1 MARKLGLLSMRNKST
16 IIFSVV
22 ILLLL
27 VAIGVGVWTAL
38 NNRQTRP
45 PTDSQTSDP
54 AKTFTLSEVAKHTSK
69 DDCWAI
75 ISGDVYDLTEFI
87 NRHPGGDEI
96 LRACGTDATTLFNS
110 RQTQD
115 GQSVGSGTPHSQAA
129 VEQLA
134 KLKIGTVNKR

>member
-1 MARKLGLLSMRNKST
+1 MRNKST
-16 IIFSVV
+16 IIFSVIV
-22 ILLLL
+22 LLLL
-27 VAIGVGVWTAL
+27 GAIGGGIWVTL
-38 NNRQTRP
+38 NNRQAQP
-45 PTDSQTSDP
+45 LPDNQTSDQ
-54 AKTFTLSEVAKHTSK
+54 AKAYTLSEVAQHASK

-134 KLKIGTVNKR
+134 KLKIGTVNKN

>member
-1 MARKLGLLSMRNKST
+1 MRSKST

-22 ILLLL
+22 VLLLL
-27 VAIGVGVWTAL
+27 GIIGVGFWTTL
-38 NNRQTRP
+38 TNRGAQPSSDNQTP
-45 PTDSQTSDP
+45 NQ
-54 AKTFTLSEVAKHTSK
+54 AKTFTQDEVAEHATKA
-69 DDCWAI
+69 DCWTI
-75 ISGDVYDLTEFI
+75 ISGDVYDLTKFI

>member
-1 MARKLGLLSMRNKST
+1 MRNKST
-16 IIFSVV
+16 IIFSVIV
-22 ILLLL
+22 LLLL
-27 VAIGVGVWTAL
+27 GAIGGGIWVTL
-38 NNRQTRP
+38 NNRQAQP
-45 PTDSQTSDP
+45 LPDNQTSDQ
-54 AKTFTLSEVAKHTSK
+54 AKAYTLSEVAQHASK

-115 GQSVGSGTPHSQAA
+115 GQWVGSGTPHSQAA

>member
-1 MARKLGLLSMRNKST
+1 MRNKST
-16 IIFSVV
+16 IIFSVIV
-22 ILLLL
+22 LLLL
-27 VAIGVGVWTAL
+27 GAIGGGVWVAL
-38 NNRQTRP
+38 NNRQTQP
-45 PTDSQTSDP
+45 LLDKQNPDQ
-54 AKTFTLSEVAKHTSK
+54 AKVYTLSEVAQHASRN
-69 DDCWAI
+69 DCWAI
-75 ISGDVYDLTEFI
+75 ISGDVYDLTKFI

-96 LRACGTDATTLFNS
+96 LWACGTDATTLFNS

>member
-1 MARKLGLLSMRNKST
+1 MRNKST
-16 IIFSVV
+16 IIFSVIV
-22 ILLLL
+22 LLLL
-27 VAIGVGVWTAL
+27 GAIGGGIWVTL
-38 NNRQTRP
+38 NNRQAQP
-45 PTDSQTSDP
+45 LPDNQTSDQ
-54 AKTFTLSEVAKHTSK
+54 AKAYTLSEVAQHASK

-110 RQTQD
+110 RQTQG

-129 VEQLA
+129 MEQLA
-134 KLKIGTVNKR
+134 KLKIGTVNKN

>member
-1 MARKLGLLSMRNKST
+1 MRNKST
-16 IIFSVV
+16 IIFSVIV
-22 ILLLL
+22 LLLL
-27 VAIGVGVWTAL
+27 GAIGGGIWVTL
-38 NNRQTRP
+38 NNRQAQP
-45 PTDSQTSDP
+45 LPDNQTSDQ
-54 AKTFTLSEVAKHTSK
+54 AKAYTLSEVAQHASK

-129 VEQLA
+129 IEQLA

>member
-1 MARKLGLLSMRNKST
+1 MRNKST
-16 IIFSVV
+16 IIFSVIV
-22 ILLLL
+22 LLLL
-27 VAIGVGVWTAL
+27 GAIGGGIWVML
-38 NNRQTRP
+38 NNRQAQP
-45 PTDSQTSDP
+45 LPDNQTSDQ
-54 AKTFTLSEVAKHTSK
+54 AKTYTLSEVARHASK

-115 GQSVGSGTPHSQAA
+115 GQWVGSGTPHSHAA
-129 VEQLA
+129 MEQLA
-134 KLKIGTVNKR
+134 KLKIGTVNKN

>member
-1 MARKLGLLSMRNKST
+1 MGLLNMRNKST
-16 IIFSVV
+16 IIFSVIV
-22 ILLLL
+22 LLLL
-27 VAIGVGVWTAL
+27 GAIGGGVWVAL
-38 NNRQTRP
+38 NNRQTQP
-45 PTDSQTSDP
+45 FLDKQNPDQ
-54 AKTFTLSEVAKHTSK
+54 AKVYTLSEVARHASRN
-69 DDCWAI
+69 DCWAI
-75 ISGDVYDLTEFI
+75 ISSDVYDLTEFI

-115 GQSVGSGTPHSQAA
+115 GQSVGSGIPHSRAA

>member
-1 MARKLGLLSMRNKST
+1 MRNKST

-22 ILLLL
+22 VLLLL
-27 VAIGVGVWTAL
+27 GAIGGGVWVAL
-38 NNRQTRP
+38 NNRQAQP
-45 PTDSQTSDP
+45 LPDNQTSDQ
-54 AKTFTLSEVAKHTSK
+54 AKAYTLSEVAQHASK

-129 VEQLA
+129 IEQLA

>member
-1 MARKLGLLSMRNKST
+1 MRNKST
-16 IIFSVV
+16 IIFSVIV
-22 ILLLL
+22 LLLL
-27 VAIGVGVWTAL
+27 GAIGGGVWVAL
-38 NNRQTRP
+38 NNRQTQP
-45 PTDSQTSDP
+45 LLDKQNPDQ
-54 AKTFTLSEVAKHTSK
+54 AKVYTLSEVAQHASRN
-69 DDCWAI
+69 DCWAT
-75 ISGDVYDLTEFI
+75 ISGDVYDLTKFI

-134 KLKIGTVNKR
+134 KLKIGTVNER

>member
-1 MARKLGLLSMRNKST
+1 MRNKST
-16 IIFSVV
+16 IIFSVIV
-22 ILLLL
+22 LLLL
-27 VAIGVGVWTAL
+27 GAIGGGIWVTL
-38 NNRQTRP
+38 DNRQAQP
-45 PTDSQTSDP
+45 LPDNQTSDQ
-54 AKTFTLSEVAKHTSK
+54 AKAYTLSEVAQHASR

-115 GQSVGSGTPHSQAA
+115 GQWVGSGTPHSQAA
-129 VEQLA
+129 MEQLA

>member
-1 MARKLGLLSMRNKST
+1 MRNKST
-16 IIFSVV
+16 IIFSVIV
-22 ILLLL
+22 LLLL
-27 VAIGVGVWTAL
+27 GAIGGGIWVTL
-38 NNRQTRP
+38 NNRQAQP
-45 PTDSQTSDP
+45 LPDNQTSDQ
-54 AKTFTLSEVAKHTSK
+54 AKAHTLSEVAQHASK

-129 VEQLA
+129 MEQLA
-134 KLKIGTVNKR
+134 KLKIGTP

>member
-1 MARKLGLLSMRNKST
+1 MRNKST
-16 IIFSVV
+16 IIFSVIV
-22 ILLLL
+22 LLLL
-27 VAIGVGVWTAL
+27 GAIGGGIWVTL
-38 NNRQTRP
+38 NNRQAQP
-45 PTDSQTSDP
+45 LPDNQTSDQ
-54 AKTFTLSEVAKHTSK
+54 AKTYTLSEVARHASK

-115 GQSVGSGTPHSQAA
+115 GQWVGSGTPHSQAA
-129 VEQLA
+129 MEQLA

>member
-1 MARKLGLLSMRNKST
+1 MKKST

-27 VAIGVGVWTAL
+27 GAIGVGFWATL
-38 NNRQTRP
+38 DNRQTQP
-45 PTDSQTSDP
+45 FLNKQTSDQ
-54 AKTFTLSEVAKHTSK
+54 AKTYALSEVAQHASK

-75 ISGDVYDLTEFI
+75 ISDDVYDLTEFI

-115 GQSVGSGTPHSQAA
+115 GQWVGSGTPHSQAA
-129 VEQLA
+129 TEQLA
-134 KLKIGTVNKR
+134 KLKIGTVNKN

>member
-1 MARKLGLLSMRNKST
+1 MRNKST
-16 IIFSVV
+16 IIFSVIV
-22 ILLLL
+22 LLLL
-27 VAIGVGVWTAL
+27 GAIGGGIWVTL
-38 NNRQTRP
+38 NNRQAQP
-45 PTDSQTSDP
+45 LPDNQTSDQ
-54 AKTFTLSEVAKHTSK
+54 AKAYTLSEVAQHASK

-115 GQSVGSGTPHSQAA
+115 GQSLGSGTPHSQAA
-129 VEQLA
+129 IEQLA

>member
-1 MARKLGLLSMRNKST
+1 MRNKST
-16 IIFSVV
+16 IIFSVIV
-22 ILLLL
+22 LLLL
-27 VAIGVGVWTAL
+27 GAIGGGIWVTL
-38 NNRQTRP
+38 NNRQAQP
-45 PTDSQTSDP
+45 LPDNQTSDQ
-54 AKTFTLSEVAKHTSK
+54 AKAYTLSEVAQHASK

-115 GQSVGSGTPHSQAA
+115 GQWVGSGTPHSQAA
-129 VEQLA
+129 MEQLA

>member
-1 MARKLGLLSMRNKST
+1 MTLD
-16 IIFSVV
+16 
-22 ILLLL
+22 
-27 VAIGVGVWTAL
+27 
-38 NNRQTRP
+38 NRQTQP
-45 PTDSQTSDP
+45 LPDKQTPDQ
-54 AKTFTLSEVAKHTSK
+54 AKTFTLNEVAQHTSK

-115 GQSVGSGTPHSQAA
+115 GQAVGSGAPHSQAA
-129 VEQLA
+129 TEQLA
-134 KLKIGTVNKR
+134 KLKIGTINKN

>member
-1 MARKLGLLSMRNKST
+1 MRNKST
-16 IIFSVV
+16 IIFSVIV
-22 ILLLL
+22 LLLL
-27 VAIGVGVWTAL
+27 GAIGGGIWVTL
-38 NNRQTRP
+38 NNRQAQP
-45 PTDSQTSDP
+45 LPDNQTSDQ
-54 AKTFTLSEVAKHTSK
+54 AKAYTLSEVARHASK

-75 ISGDVYDLTEFI
+75 ISDDVYDLTEYI

-115 GQSVGSGTPHSQAA
+115 GQWVGSGTPHSQAA
-129 VEQLA
+129 MEQLA

>member
-1 MARKLGLLSMRNKST
+1 MRNKST
-16 IIFSVV
+16 IIFSAIV
-22 ILLLL
+22 LLLL
-27 VAIGVGVWTAL
+27 GAIGGGIWVTL
-38 NNRQTRP
+38 NNRQAQP
-45 PTDSQTSDP
+45 LPDNQTSDQ
-54 AKTFTLSEVAKHTSK
+54 AKAYTLSEVAQHASK

-115 GQSVGSGTPHSQAA
+115 GQWVGSGTPHSQAA
-129 VEQLA
+129 MEQLA

>member
-1 MARKLGLLSMRNKST
+1 MRNKST
-16 IIFSVV
+16 IIFSVIV
-22 ILLLL
+22 LLLL
-27 VAIGVGVWTAL
+27 GAIGGGIWVTL
-38 NNRQTRP
+38 NNRQAQP
-45 PTDSQTSDP
+45 LPDNQTSDQ
-54 AKTFTLSEVAKHTSK
+54 AKAYTLSEVAQHASK

>member
-1 MARKLGLLSMRNKST
+1 MRNKST
-16 IIFSVV
+16 IIFSVIV
-22 ILLLL
+22 LLLL
-27 VAIGVGVWTAL
+27 GAIGGGIWVTL
-38 NNRQTRP
+38 NNRQAQP
-45 PTDSQTSDP
+45 LPDNQTSDQ
-54 AKTFTLSEVAKHTSK
+54 AKAYTLSEVAQHASK

-115 GQSVGSGTPHSQAA
+115 GQWVGSGTPHSQAA
-129 VEQLA
+129 MEQLA
-134 KLKIGTVNKR
+134 KLKIGTVNKN

>member
-1 MARKLGLLSMRNKST
+1 MRNKST
-16 IIFSVV
+16 IIFSVIV
-22 ILLLL
+22 LLLL
-27 VAIGVGVWTAL
+27 GAIGGGIWVTL
-38 NNRQTRP
+38 NNRQAQP
-45 PTDSQTSDP
+45 LPDNQTSDQ
-54 AKTFTLSEVAKHTSK
+54 AKAYTLSEVAQHASK

-96 LRACGTDATTLFNS
+96 LGACGTDATTLFNS

-134 KLKIGTVNKR
+134 KLKIGPVNKR

>member
-1 MARKLGLLSMRNKST
+1 MRNKST
-16 IIFSVV
+16 IIFSAIV
-22 ILLLL
+22 LLLL
-27 VAIGVGVWTAL
+27 GAIGGGIWVTL
-38 NNRQTRP
+38 NNRQAQP
-45 PTDSQTSDP
+45 LPDNQTSDQ
-54 AKTFTLSEVAKHTSK
+54 AKAYTLSEVAQHASK